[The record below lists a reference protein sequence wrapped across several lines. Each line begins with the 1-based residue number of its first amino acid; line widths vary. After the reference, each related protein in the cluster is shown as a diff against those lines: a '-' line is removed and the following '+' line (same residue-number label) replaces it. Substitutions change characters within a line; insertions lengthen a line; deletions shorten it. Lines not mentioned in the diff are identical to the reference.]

1 MKLLGSINNKV
12 TEGKNS
18 KNVFNLEITE
28 IVVIYFN
35 IVNSYYQQNSRLL
48 YSFAP
53 KKFFG

>member
-35 IVNSYYQQNSRLL
+35 IVNSYYQQNSLL
-48 YSFAP
+48 
-53 KKFFG
+53 